1 MEDEEILK
9 ITFEREKELLKTNLD
24 KEKEKNKEYEQ
35 EIVKLR
41 NACELESKKDR
52 ARDTTQAIIA
62 AGQARSAV
70 SQAPDT
76 LPQSQVNHQEGNTI
90 QIGS

>member
-35 EIVKLR
+35 EIKY
-41 NACELESKKDR
+41 KK
-52 ARDTTQAIIA
+52 
-62 AGQARSAV
+62 
-70 SQAPDT
+70 
-76 LPQSQVNHQEGNTI
+76 
-90 QIGS
+90 